1 MCPPSA
7 ARRVTRFGALL
18 LSLFVIGSFALRD
31 TTAPSA
37 IAASRQQATAAG
49 KTDETQARAVC
60 GTCHAFPPPDLL
72 PKSQWRDEFLRMK
85 FIREKRQMPLVSRD
99 ALRLIP
105 LPEDMEKVLPFFL
118 SHAPEHLPLPAPWP
132 DPAESSVKFRMRTLS
147 ADKINGAPAVSHVRL
162 TDFDGDGHI
171 DALVTEMQQGVLL
184 YAPHVSAARE
194 LTVLASIP
202 HPDHVAAVDLDKD
215 GVQDLLVADL
225 GEFPPFDHDH
235 GAVIWLR
242 GIGNG
247 KFGAMW
253 LDGWPRVADVESG
266 DFNDDGKSDLVVAA
280 FGYQTTGNISVLEN
294 KTSNY
299 AQPQFT
305 SHVIDPRHGS
315 IHVIPADLNH
325 DGHLDF
331 VALLAQEYETVI
343 VYINRGTRD
352 FSFDQKVIY
361 VAPHPNWGSSGIQ
374 LVDMDNDR
382 DPDVLLTHG
391 DTFDDGVV
399 KPYHGIQWLENKGS
413 YPFVDHRLADLP
425 GVHRAVAVDLDGD
438 GDLDV
443 VAGALLAGGA
453 DVDEKILPAIVWLER
468 TSATTFVK
476 HTIEVGYPRHA
487 TLDAADIDG
496 DGDIDIVA
504 GNFAAN
510 RAVTGWVQIWEN
522 QLKQP
527 ATAANLSSPK

>member
-31 TTAPSA
+31 ATAPSA
-37 IAASRQQATAAG
+37 IAASPQQATAAG

-60 GTCHAFPPPDLL
+60 GTCHAFPSPDLL
-72 PKSQWRDEFLRMK
+72 PRSQWRDEFLRMK
-85 FIREKRQMPLVSRD
+85 FIREKRQMPPVSRD
-99 ALRLIP
+99 ALRPIP

-118 SHAPEHLPLPAPWP
+118 NHAPERLPSPAPWP
-132 DPAESSVKFRMRTLS
+132 EPSESTVKFTQRTLS
-147 ADKINGAPAVSHVRL
+147 ADKISGAPAVSHVRL
-162 TDFDGDGHI
+162 TDFNGDGHI

-184 YAPHVSAARE
+184 YAPHISAARD

-202 HPDHVAAVDLDKD
+202 HPDHVTPVDLDKD
-215 GVQDLLVADL
+215 GVQDLLLADL
-225 GEFPPFDHDH
+225 GEFPPFDHNH

-247 KFGAMW
+247 KFGVMW
-253 LDGWPRVADVESG
+253 LDGWPRVADVEAG

-305 SHVIDPRHGS
+305 SHVIEPRHGS

-343 VYINRGTRD
+343 AYINRGTHD

-382 DPDVLLTHG
+382 DLDVLLTHG
-391 DTFDDGVV
+391 DTFDDGFV
-399 KPYHGIQWLENKGS
+399 KPYHGVQWLENKGS
-413 YPFVDHRLADLP
+413 YPFVDHNLADLP
-425 GVHRAVAVDLDGD
+425 GVHRALAVDLDGD

-443 VAGALLAGGA
+443 VAGSLLAGGS
-453 DVDEKILPAIVWLER
+453 DVDEKTLPAIVWLER
-468 TSATTFVK
+468 TGAMTFAR
-476 HTIEVGYPRHA
+476 HTIEMGFPRHA